1 MAHKEDERVF
11 RFGEMRFVSAFKVVD
26 DETGGILGTTIA
38 TMDEGNPDSW
48 HAYLTGD
55 GGVTFH
61 PTGWQFREFPF
72 PPTLV
77 QSVDDSLFFLILLLL
92 HPGEMCGKSLV
103 CLGDQR
109 KVKASCT

>member
-1 MAHKEDERVF
+1 MTMAHKEDERVF
-11 RFGEMRFVSAFKVVD
+11 RFGELRFVSAFKVVD

-55 GGVTFH
+55 GGATFH
-61 PTGWQFREFPF
+61 PAGWHFREFPF

-77 QSVDDSLFFLILLLL
+77 QSVDDTTVETNATRVADLRRALEKWHELINA
-92 HPGEMCGKSLV
+92 G
-103 CLGDQR
+103 
-109 KVKASCT
+109 